1 MNCKICR
8 KPISSASMYH
18 DECLDQAI
26 ESAVSEICDNR
37 CKYPA
42 MYDDQDRLESERCA
56 HCALVKLLEIVQ

>member
-8 KPISSASMYH
+8 KPISSAGMYH
-18 DECLDQAI
+18 DECLGQSV
-26 ESAVSEICDNR
+26 ESAASEICDNR

-56 HCALVKLLEIVQ
+56 DCALVKLLEIVQ